1 MTVFDETIT
10 LNSIGI
16 GADAPRTA
24 VGAPPPER
32 PLRPPPPPTEPP
44 RAPPPSP
51 PPLRGERLL
60 PRSPNSPISYEIASL
75 TVIDLFLVSILLM
88 SPSVRCLNSARTKPE
103 VHNMMR
109 AARLRYFI
117 GIFYSM
123 KQPRRKARHYSLQS
137 VG

>member
-44 RAPPPSP
+44 RAPPP
-51 PPLRGERLL
+51 PLRGQRLL

-75 TVIDLFLVSILLM
+75 TVIDVFLVSILLM
-88 SPSVRCLNSARTKPE
+88 PPSVRCFDSPRVHPE
-103 VHNMMR
+103 KDN
-109 AARLRYFI
+109 
-117 GIFYSM
+117 
-123 KQPRRKARHYSLQS
+123 
-137 VG
+137 